1 MLLLSAVIACKLLQ
15 LMGIQNK
22 RYSLNTNLQLIFLHG
37 TAISLTFHKDVFCV
51 HCRLRLIWER
61 YWRSSKEFLPKKWS
75 FSELRVSQRVVWLG
89 KIVWRLLIIGSTCQ
103 ISVHRRFA
111 IGNSDEIPLYTSGE
125 YFWILA
131 RRSYVILLPLW
142 TKCHATLPFL
152 LLLSVMWRKIYY
164 MSHAN

>member
-1 MLLLSAVIACKLLQ
+1 MVPRSLLPFIK
-15 LMGIQNK
+15 M
-22 RYSLNTNLQLIFLHG
+22 YS
-37 TAISLTFHKDVFCV
+37 VFIVDCV
-51 HCRLRLIWER
+51 WER

-89 KIVWRLLIIGSTCQ
+89 KIM
-103 ISVHRRFA
+103 RRAVDNQFNLPDLSPSAVA

-131 RRSYVILLPLW
+131 RRRYVILLPLW

-152 LLLSVMWRKIYY
+152 LLIICHVKKNLLHVTCKLK
-164 MSHAN
+164 